1 MEHTRKVADSHG
13 NVETTHTRMI
23 GDQKYSITRKKN
35 SQGQEEQI
43 EDFQNMEENHLPQF
57 EEKWKTLKSNPIKNP
72 ALPSKKDD
80 DQSPLDK
87 FPYDKFFK

>member
-13 NVETTHTRMI
+13 NVETIHTRII

-43 EDFQNMEENHLPQF
+43 EDFQNMEETHLPQF
-57 EEKWKTLKSNPIKNP
+57 EDKWKTLKSNPNRNP
-72 ALPSKKDD
+72 TLPSKNDNSRPSL
-80 DQSPLDK
+80 DQFL
-87 FPYDKFFK
+87 YDKFFK